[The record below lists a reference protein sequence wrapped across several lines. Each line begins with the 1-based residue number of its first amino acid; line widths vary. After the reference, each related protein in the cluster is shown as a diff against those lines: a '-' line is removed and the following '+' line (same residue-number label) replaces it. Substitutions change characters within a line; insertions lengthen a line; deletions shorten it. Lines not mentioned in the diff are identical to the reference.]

1 MQKEIWKPIPNIEY
15 FNNVQKYYMMS
26 TLGKCKTFNGKLLK
40 SRLGS
45 ACSAIP
51 CYSLNK
57 IELNSKTRKINI
69 NILMALTFM
78 YRPDFKNHK
87 ILYLD
92 GNFNNNNIFNLI
104 WDDGLWVDNKKYII
118 HKSAKPT
125 IESLPGEIWLP
136 IPAIGELSIYNTMGM
151 YASNYGRI
159 INIFNEKRMKLE
171 RTSSDD
177 YYKINMRLLNNTTK
191 VAQLHRIILITFN
204 YIPGCENLQVN
215 HIDGNKHNNNINNL
229 EWVTCKENIRHAYI
243 NKLSY
248 QIGSSHT
255 ESTISDDTIY
265 KVLDDY
271 LSNNLTNTNIINKYN
286 ISIFY
291 DLLCGRTR
299 LNTLIDYLISKG
311 INNPMDV
318 FNEFEINN
326 MKLIINNCNTIT
338 EFRENLKLLP
348 NTIKY
353 LVSAVIYQVYKN
365 NNTWVDG
372 DFNLK

>member
-1 MQKEIWKPIPNIEY
+1 
-15 FNNVQKYYMMS
+15 
-26 TLGKCKTFNGKLLK
+26 
-40 SRLGS
+40 
-45 ACSAIP
+45 
-51 CYSLNK
+51 
-57 IELNSKTRKINI
+57 
-69 NILMALTFM
+69 
-78 YRPDFKNHK
+78 
-87 ILYLD
+87 
-92 GNFNNNNIFNLI
+92 
-104 WDDGLWVDNKKYII
+104 
-118 HKSAKPT
+118 
-125 IESLPGEIWLP
+125 
-136 IPAIGELSIYNTMGM
+136 
-151 YASNYGRI
+151 
-159 INIFNEKRMKLE
+159 
-171 RTSSDD
+171 
-177 YYKINMRLLNNTTK
+177 MRLLNNATK
-191 VAQLHRIILITFN
+191 VAQLHRVILITFN